1 MCIRHLNLVTPIPL
15 EIMPD
20 LWEQNDILILL
31 IDLDSYS
38 VFSTEYLDDT
48 EKEDLDRFKTS
59 YFKKRYIVSRTVLK
73 YVLHCL
79 IKGKSV
85 SDIVTYKDE
94 YGRVHVN
101 DHKELHIC
109 ISYTG
114 NIVSLAISKVNVGID
129 IELRKLFSP
138 GKVSKYLNKRVL
150 ESDGFGH
157 DLDLLTLFTLKEAYC
172 KFSNKSILSSL
183 NKELD
188 LNNVFSLSYILNDL
202 YILSVITDAEPHALR
217 ISYLQK
223 IAFHESAED

>member
-1 MCIRHLNLVTPIPL
+1 
-15 EIMPD
+15 MPD